1 MATNPTAQRVAAEVR
16 ANLARLR
23 ISRQSFADSLDMSL
37 SAATRRLNG
46 DVPFTVD
53 EIYRA
58 AEVLDIAPTSLLP
71 GELTTTK

>member
-1 MATNPTAQRVAAEVR
+1 
-16 ANLARLR
+16 
-23 ISRQSFADSLDMSL
+23 MSL